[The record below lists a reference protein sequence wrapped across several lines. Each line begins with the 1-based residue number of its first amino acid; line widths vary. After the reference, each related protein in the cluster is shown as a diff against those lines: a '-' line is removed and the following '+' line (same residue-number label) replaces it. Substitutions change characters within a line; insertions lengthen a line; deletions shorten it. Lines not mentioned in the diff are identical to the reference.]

1 MANTIKNSVD
11 GTPLEDSL
19 SVVLNQ
25 YVENDKTYLSG
36 NLNAGRAQYGFFDDD
51 EWNLAPDADNLKS
64 SFEISLEPVD
74 DTSDVISIHDL
85 LVSSFYHGNALDG
98 SSNYVKFLVEL
109 NEASSYVL
117 HLSQKVFR
125 HLDGDIYKYVDTF
138 SKSLPIIPEPSET
151 LVPAKRVLD
160 AELVFN
166 YNDSCV
172 FIGFDT
178 SNDNR
183 NSLTE
188 VILTIQNMTT
198 FECHEFIVNADDLYN
213 NQSPDHIVKDGTKI
227 KIKLPVKKTQD
238 FNEEIPVLGH
248 DIVYKFGMYAENTN
262 GRSALSNRVRIKTLL
277 ITTTPEFL
285 NLIVSPSGNYF
296 ETICKTDISSKIEFR
311 LFDSTSIVEA
321 ANDRVPIQTFKMP
334 CTYVD
339 ILNNQDQGPFNPNN
353 FSLDGQGN
361 TVIKWTEETIQ
372 AVSGNISNV
381 EFKELLS
388 QINGKFLTID
398 ILTEF
403 KLTESDAVEDAIIV
417 YTNAPQKPFVHD
429 SWVSLYTYSDVILD
443 VGEDNYTLTWGANIT
458 GKTFNPTGPLAK
470 YSVTTTLNMIG
481 KQPIIIVEEWDSST
495 SEGIFSQSLVFRR
508 DFFNYKTEKQNF
520 SLTFTAVPIVDENGF
535 DNISSSLSYVNQ
547 VKNNLSN
554 EKISIVNLHTL
565 TSISPLYINIVNV
578 KPEPVVFT
586 GLRISSDRVFVQFDK
601 TSTTLTNTK
610 EFQGGLYRYNSSNQT
625 YTPATYEDNGDQLHF
640 PTLTIPTTEL
650 NRPVEIN
657 VVINGVN
664 YVDKFE
670 ENVEYAVGAV
680 AKSSNINTPDSIIA
694 VSDRFTKNDFTT
706 NINELSPTLEVNRS
720 YTNSNL
726 TVTGKVILAKN
737 QTATKKVSSIILYA
751 LDQNGEKLDGLFQV
765 VDVDGV
771 EPSIENGKEYYLCV
785 RELPLVAGTG
795 TDEIYNNIIFRITAE
810 LITTDGLG
818 VLEIDSNPLQTNI
831 DTFNTFDMPV
841 FENITFTN
849 SVSGADGYNSIEF
862 DVRLNGH
869 SLDELIKFVNLGI
882 DCEVFVMSLPTTE
895 NIDDGVERTEF
906 INGVKLSQPQADISH
921 GSAIFTSKI
930 DANNYMLILGVN
942 ERRFVVSRS
951 GVYGP
956 SITVVQ

>member
-1 MANTIKNSVD
+1 MVNTIKNSAD

-25 YVENDKTYLSG
+25 YVENNKTYLSG
-36 NLNAGRAQYGFFDDD
+36 NLNAGKAQYGFFDDD
-51 EWNLAPDADNLKS
+51 EWKLAPYAENLKS
-64 SFEISLEPVD
+64 SFEISLETVD
-74 DTSDVISIHDL
+74 DSSDVISINDL

-138 SKSLPIIPEPSET
+138 SKSLPIIPEPSQT

-160 AELVFN
+160 AELLFN

-178 SNDNR
+178 ASDNG

-198 FECHEFIVNADDLYN
+198 FECHEFIVNADALYN

-227 KIKLPVKKTQD
+227 KIKLPVRKTQD
-238 FNEEIPVLGH
+238 FNKEIPVLGNS
-248 DIVYKFGMYAENTN
+248 IVYKFGMYAENTN
-262 GRSALSNRVRIKTLL
+262 GRSALSNRVRITTSL
-277 ITTTPEFL
+277 ITAVPEFL

-296 ETICKTDISSKIEFR
+296 ETICKADISSKIEFR

-321 ANDRVPIQTFKMP
+321 AKDREPIQTFKMP
-334 CTYVD
+334 YTYAD
-339 ILNNQDQGPFNPNN
+339 ILNNPNQGPFNTNN
-353 FSLDGQGN
+353 FYLDGQGN

-372 AVSGNISNV
+372 AFSGNISN
-381 EFKELLS
+381 FDIKELFRLIS
-388 QINGKFLTID
+388 GKFLTID

-403 KLTESDAVEDAIIV
+403 KFTETDAVEDTIIL

-429 SWVSLYTYSDVILD
+429 SWVSLYTYRDVILD
-443 VGEDNYTLTWGANIT
+443 VGKDNYTLTWGANIT

-470 YSVTTTLNMIG
+470 YSFTTTLNMMG
-481 KQPIIIVEEWDSST
+481 KPPIIRVEEWDSST
-495 SEGIFSQSLVFRR
+495 SEGIFSQSLVFGR
-508 DFFNYKTEKQNF
+508 DFFNYETEKQDF
-520 SLTFTAVPIVDENGF
+520 SLTITAVPIVDENGF

-565 TSISPLYINIVNV
+565 TSISPLSINIVNV
-578 KPEPVVFT
+578 KPKPVVFT

-610 EFQGGLYRYNSSNQT
+610 EFQGGLYRYDSSNQT
-625 YTPATYEDNGDQLHF
+625 NPYTPVTYEDNGIQLPF
-640 PTLTIPTTEL
+640 PTLTYPTTVL
-650 NRPVEIN
+650 NTPVEIN
-657 VVINGVN
+657 VVINDVN

-670 ENVEYAVGAV
+670 ENVEYAVGVV

-694 VSDRFTKNDFTT
+694 FSARFTKKDFTT
-706 NINELSPTLEVNRS
+706 NISEISPTLEVNRS

-726 TVTGKVILAKN
+726 TVTGKVILYKN

-751 LDQNGEKLDGLFQV
+751 LDQNNQKLPGIFQV
-765 VDVDGV
+765 IDVVGV
-771 EPSIENGKEYYLCV
+771 QPFIKNGREYYLCV
-785 RELPLVAGTG
+785 RELPLVGTN
-795 TDEIYNNIIFRITAE
+795 TAEIYNNMIFRINAE

-818 VLEIDSNPLQTNI
+818 VLALISNPLQSNI

-869 SLDELIKFVNLGI
+869 SLDELITFVNLGI

-895 NIDDGVERTEF
+895 NIDDGLERTEF
-906 INGVKLSQPQADISH
+906 INGVKLSQPQDDISH

-956 SITVVQ
+956 SITVA